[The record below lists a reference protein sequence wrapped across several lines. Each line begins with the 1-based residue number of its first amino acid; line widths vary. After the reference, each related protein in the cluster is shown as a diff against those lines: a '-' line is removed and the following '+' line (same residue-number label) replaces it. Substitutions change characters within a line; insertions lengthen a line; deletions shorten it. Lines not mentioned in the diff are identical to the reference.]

1 MKPDASRHRLP
12 IVSCG
17 DNAHHIE
24 LSAQMMRAEA
34 GLHSDQGRRHVGDEP
49 APGGNRRS
57 LQEPAPSSSS
67 IRPDGICRQDCSF
80 APTSPFS
87 SCRQNPLNSIRSRTS
102 GSSCATT
109 GSRTVSSRLPVGL
122 RCTGASKKATAIATL
137 NRQRHLA
144 PSCGGITPTAER
156 TVGPA
161 RTFAELD
168 ALRRCSALNFST
180 RHCSLRP
187 IPHIIT
193 TGKQR
198 LARELPNKRRRTE
211 FSVPYSGSAGA
222 VGRHNKLQIEPCS
235 ARCHQAPT
243 SVRAPQA
250 AREARHSPNSTL
262 GHSAKSRNGS
272 ARAQLGSVTQQRR

>member
-1 MKPDASRHRLP
+1 MTYNSDWTPHWRDFHPLEGRLASVHWR
-12 IVSCG
+12 VQKG
-17 DNAHHIE
+17 DRDCNIE
-24 LSAQMMRAEA
+24 PPASPCTIMRRD
-34 GLHSDQGRRHVGDEP
+34 HP
-49 APGGNRRS
+49 YGG
-57 LQEPAPSSSS
+57 E
-67 IRPDGICRQDCSF
+67 
-80 APTSPFS
+80 
-87 SCRQNPLNSIRSRTS
+87 TS
-102 GSSCATT
+102 GP
-109 GSRTVSSRLPVGL
+109 G
-122 RCTGASKKATAIATL
+122 
-137 NRQRHLA
+137 
-144 PSCGGITPTAER
+144 
-156 TVGPA
+156 A

-180 RHCSLRP
+180 RHCSLGP